1 MALDFGGLDYTI
13 TVRDQFSSNVD
24 AFRAGIQG
32 ARADFAKLRRELG
45 APVRSTGQRELAR
58 ATRETTKALTDEQ
71 KAVRASRRERR
82 DAVRVLSLSRAAKVL
97 LGRAT
102 RKLAI
107 AQAAANLE
115 VRRNLVNSRQQLA
128 TDQLRVRA
136 ERDLSK
142 VIDARGRSEQ
152 VLAAA
157 RERGITLTT
166 EELRKLKLL
175 TVEQEKLFL
184 AKKKLAEQEAIAGN
198 TELRRITAET
208 AAIKLQNAEL
218 QKAANLRALQA
229 RRPIGG
235 GGRIPQAQFVSQA
248 TPVVSPGTESATF
261 RDRIRNFLRLNDA
274 QTKAAESANR
284 FSFTFR
290 RLIGILA
297 AFTIVRLIVRGFT
310 DLVRQL
316 VLFNAQIEQ
325 SSLGI
330 ASLFTAVGDVRDA
343 MGQTASA
350 ALSLAIA
357 QKEARRQTR
366 LLRRDALATAATFD
380 KLLETFQVAVAPGL
394 AAGLDIDEIRD
405 FTVRISQ
412 AASAIGLQQNQLAEE
427 IRSILAGTIQARTTR
442 IAVALGITNEDIRLA
457 KEAGVLTQFLNER
470 FEAFKQ
476 SGIEA
481 LKTFNA
487 LLTNTRDAILLL
499 FEEGGLEFFDELKDL
514 LADIQALIRTTD
526 VEGQL
531 VPNPAAV
538 GIIRGVADG
547 LRTAVAAIR
556 TLVSE
561 QGLGGLEGLAQII
574 GQTIGLV
581 ATVLTPIV
589 RGILSGLND
598 IKSAFLAVRDVVAET
613 GIAEVFSGE
622 IIGDVVKQLVRI
634 VTVIG
639 IIAAS
644 TLVWAGTLAI
654 LKGTLLLVLGLVT
667 STVGVLALQVALVA
681 LAVVGVKKLVEGF
694 LGVRLSLTGLIRVLA
709 RAFVNGFK
717 IIALTVGVFFIDV
730 FEGIKLAVRGVVAG
744 LTLGILASIR
754 AVFQLLSFVSDR
766 AQRIADGLAQTQ
778 KNVTDNLREDVR
790 LAGKRITQRG
800 RELELA
806 KRRLRLEV
814 RTLAQQ
820 EAQDRLAETFDLA
833 AALATIPGIIA
844 RGRKPLEAQGK
855 LLKELT
861 EDAKKAADALRFSG
875 ETLGLGG
882 NVLAQRTIQFK
893 ALIQLREQG
902 LFLTRQREEAER
914 EITRIQLTRIRNERL
929 LSGLSFGTQQFI
941 AEAASISEDLVQS
954 QTKLAEAE
962 AQVTLER
969 LRLRKATG
977 EESKL
982 AAARLTT
989 ALELE
994 DTLRDQVTQHE
1005 RDLDAIS
1012 EILKRGIKT
1021 KEDQEKITKIIT
1033 DRILLNGRE
1042 LIQKERLQEIAADEL
1057 RLARLIN
1064 QAANDRI
1071 RLTAQVAAQELSEE
1085 ILKARIELETERQ
1098 LLAARGLNT
1107 FAQEAIAVEGAIRSA
1122 EAELAIAVRKAAAD
1136 RASLALQIEQLQ
1148 VRIQSARGLEDEL
1161 TTQDKIANVQARKVT
1176 LERIIAKLQKD
1187 PSQQE
1192 NVKKLN
1198 VALTETNFLLSN
1210 LQAIA
1215 ALEIQLKLTDEA
1227 DVERIKRIT
1236 LELAK
1241 LRQEL
1246 VEIGNLRVDPFG
1258 KQLSDAINTA
1268 TQSLKTFGI
1277 KAVGEFSTFASNA
1290 IVDAFDPT
1298 KDVNLKE
1305 RFASF
1310 LQSIARQIL
1319 ELTIRIAIL
1328 RAFGGVGGAATGG
1341 QIAAARPIPRF
1352 RAKGGPAGDFASAQG
1367 FEGGG
1372 VPNKPAPASMRP
1384 PSLPPTDKVPIW
1396 TTAGEWVIKRASAA
1410 KYGNAVMSAINR
1422 GLIDP
1427 SALKSLAGISRRH
1440 SMRSSRGT
1448 GFQEGGLI
1456 SETIAAQREANEAAA
1471 ADEGATG
1478 LTILPTLLAD
1488 RQTMQRLV
1496 DSGGEVLLDFLREN
1510 QDQINTQDNTRV

>member
-13 TVRDQFSSNVD
+13 TVRDQFSSNVE

-58 ATRETTKALTDEQ
+58 ATRETTKALTEEQ

-82 DAVRVLSLSRAAKVL
+82 DAVRVLSLSRASKVL

-128 TDQLRVRA
+128 ADQLRVRA

-208 AAIKLQNAEL
+208 AAIKLQNIEL
-218 QKAANLRALQA
+218 QKAANLRAIQA

-235 GGRIPQAQFVSQA
+235 GGRIPQAQFVTQA

-261 RDRIRNFLRLNDA
+261 RDRIRNFLRLNEA
-274 QTKAAESANR
+274 QTKAAASANR

-297 AFTIVRLIVRGFT
+297 AFTVVRLIVRGFT

-316 VLFNAQIEQ
+316 VLFNANIEQ
-325 SSLGI
+325 ATLGI

-343 MGQTASA
+343 TGQAASA
-350 ALSLAIA
+350 SQSLAIA
-357 QKEARRQTR
+357 QGEARRQTQ
-366 LLRRDALATAATFD
+366 LLRRDALETAATFD

-394 AAGLDIDEIRD
+394 AAGLDLDEIRE

-481 LKTFNA
+481 LGTFNA

-499 FEEGGLEFFDELKDL
+499 FEEGGLEFFEELKGL

-526 VEGQL
+526 VEGTL

-538 GIIRGVADG
+538 GIIRAIADG
-547 LRTAVAAIR
+547 LRSAAAAIR
-556 TLVSE
+556 SLVSE
-561 QGLGGLEGLAQII
+561 ESLGGLEGLAQII

-589 RGILSGLND
+589 AGILSGLND
-598 IKSAFLAVRDVVAET
+598 IKTAFLAVRDVVAET

-622 IIGDVVKQLVRI
+622 IISDVVKQLTRI
-634 VTVIG
+634 VSVIG
-639 IIAAS
+639 IIAVT
-644 TLVWAGTLAI
+644 TLAWAGTLVI
-654 LKGTLLLVLGLVT
+654 LKGTLILIVGLLTSTSGLLGL
-667 STVGVLALQVALVA
+667 GVAAVAFLVI
-681 LAVVGVKKLVEGF
+681 GVKKLVEGF
-694 LGVRLSLTGLIRVLA
+694 VEVQLSLLSLIKVLA
-709 RAFVNGFK
+709 RAFVNGLK
-717 IIALTVGVFFIDV
+717 IIGLVIRKFFIDV
-730 FEGIKLAVRGVVAG
+730 FEALKLGARATI
-744 LTLGILASIR
+744 TLLAQGILGAIK
-754 AVFQLLSFVSDR
+754 AVFKLLATVSKT
-766 AQRIADGLAQTQ
+766 AQKVVDGIAKTQ
-778 KNVTDNLREDVR
+778 KNITDNLRREIR
-790 LAGKRITQRG
+790 LAKTRLAQRSK
-800 RELELA
+800 ELELA
-806 KRRLRLEV
+806 KRRLRTEV
-814 RTLAQQ
+814 AALAQQ
-820 EAQDRLAETFDLA
+820 EAQDRLAEAFDLA
-833 AALATIPGIIA
+833 AVLATIPGIIA
-844 RGRKPLEAQGK
+844 RGRQPLEAQGK
-855 LLKELT
+855 LIKELT

-875 ETLGLGG
+875 ETIDLGG
-882 NVLAQRTIQFK
+882 TNVLALRKIEFE
-893 ALIQLREQG
+893 ALIQLREKG
-902 LFLTRQREEAER
+902 LFLTKQQDEAEQK
-914 EITRIQLTRIRNERL
+914 ITEIQLARIRNEKL
-929 LSGLSFGTQQFI
+929 LNTLSDRNRQSVE
-941 AEAASISEDLVQS
+941 EAADLSQDLVQAR
-954 QTKLAEAE
+954 TDLANAE
-962 AQVTLER
+962 SQVTLER
-969 LRLRKATG
+969 LRLRTATG
-977 EESKL
+977 DEAK
-982 AAARLTT
+982 AAFERLVT
-989 ALELE
+989 AETLE
-994 DTLRDQVTQHE
+994 DTLKNQVTQLE
-1005 RDLDAIS
+1005 RTLQNVSDVLGVS
-1012 EILKRGIKT
+1012 LKT
-1021 KEDQEKITKIIT
+1021 KEEQEKVVKIIK

-1042 LIQKERLQEIAADEL
+1042 LIQNEQIRDIAADRL
-1057 RLARLIN
+1057 QLARLIN
-1064 QAANDRI
+1064 RAANDRI

-1085 ILKARIELETERQ
+1085 VLLSRIELETERQ
-1098 LLAARGLNT
+1098 LLAATGLNT
-1107 FAQEAIAVEGAIRSA
+1107 FAQEAIAIEGAIRLA
-1122 EAELAIAVRKAAAD
+1122 EKELEIAEDRALARQQELQDQIDRAQLQQESFIVANFDLTRQEQIAKAIELQLAAQKRLDAAKKAGDTDAAA
-1136 RASLALQIEQLQ
+1136 AAQIELD
-1148 VRIQSARGLEDEL
+1148 R
-1161 TTQDKIANVQARKVT
+1161 
-1176 LERIIAKLQKD
+1176 
-1187 PSQQE
+1187 
-1192 NVKKLN
+1192 
-1198 VALTETNFLLSN
+1198 TNDLLST
-1210 LQAIA
+1210 LRAIE
-1215 ALEIQLKLTDEA
+1215 ALEIVLKLTDEA
-1227 DVERIKRIT
+1227 DVERLKRLN
-1236 LELAK
+1236 LELDK
-1241 LRQEL
+1241 LQEKADAL
-1246 VEIGNLRVDPFG
+1246 ANLKVDAFG
-1258 KQLSDAINTA
+1258 KQLGDAINTA

-1277 KAVGEFSTFASNA
+1277 QAIGEFSAFASNA

-1298 KDVNLKE
+1298 KDVDLKQ

-1310 LQSIARQIL
+1310 LQSIARQVL

-1352 RAKGGPAGDFASAQG
+1352 RAKGGPVGPFSTARG

-1372 VPNKPAPASMRP
+1372 VPNKPAPASIRP
-1384 PSLPPTDKVPIW
+1384 PNLPPTDKVPIW

-1422 GLIDP
+1422 GLINP
-1427 SALKSLAGISRRH
+1427 TALRSLAGISRRH
-1440 SMRSSRGT
+1440 SIRSARGP
-1448 GFQEGGLI
+1448 GFQEGGLV
-1456 SETIAAQREANEAAA
+1456 SETLAAQAEAQERV
-1471 ADEGATG
+1471 ADEETTG
-1478 LTILPTLLAD
+1478 PQILPVMVAD

-1496 DSGGEVLLDFLREN
+1496 DAGGEVLLDFLREN
-1510 QDQINTQDNTRV
+1510 QDQINTQDLTRT